1 MKASDVQV
9 RRARPDEW
17 ATVRDVRLAALA
29 DAPDAFASTL
39 SRELGRT
46 EPQWRS
52 RIGTWPWFL
61 AWRAGTPAGLVAAVP
76 DQPASGPPA
85 ADRPARYRQGWHLVS
100 MWVSPQVRGTGVA
113 ELLVGAVVDHAGAA
127 GASRITL
134 WVALGN
140 ARARAFYLRM
150 GFAPTGRLQSYP
162 RDGADALDEEELA
175 RPVRSAAPPT
185 ARP

>member
-1 MKASDVQV
+1 MESSGV
-9 RRARPDEW
+9 RVWRAHPEEW

-39 SRELGRT
+39 SSELART

-52 RIGTWPWFL
+52 RIAAWPWFL
-61 AWRAGTPAGLVAAVP
+61 AWCAGTPAGLVAARP
-76 DQPASGPPA
+76 DPAASSPIAADPPA
-85 ADRPARYRQGWHLVS
+85 RDPGGWHLIS
-100 MWVSPQVRGTGVA
+100 MWVSPQLRGTGAA
-113 ELLVGAVVDHAGAA
+113 ELLVGAVVDHARAV

-150 GFAPTGRLQSYP
+150 GFTPTGRRQSYP

-175 RPVRSAAPPT
+175 RPVRSAVPPT
-185 ARP
+185 APP